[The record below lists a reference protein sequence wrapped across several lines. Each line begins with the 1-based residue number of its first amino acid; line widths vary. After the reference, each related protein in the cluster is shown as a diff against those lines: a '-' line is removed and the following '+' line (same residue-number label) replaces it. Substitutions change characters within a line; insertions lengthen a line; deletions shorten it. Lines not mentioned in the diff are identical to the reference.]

1 MSFRNSETPVLT
13 KQLRKQGVGGLSPWG
28 CGKEG
33 MWSVSLSG
41 IPHAMALSLSTSA
54 RAGF

>member
-54 RAGF
+54 RVGF